1 MPEPSLITGYL
12 RALSAQLPAPVVEE
26 LADGLDQTRQHYL
39 EQGLDPAAAT
49 DAALSEFGDPRVIV
63 AAFTRQSPARR
74 AARKLLASGPAVGA
88 CWATALT
95 TSHAWTWPVPAA
107 IRLLLGLALITAI
120 GLLASAAFTTRYRSA
135 GRAAAAGCA
144 GLTAIDTA
152 MLITVVLVIPA
163 IIWPVIPAVAAS
175 SARLAFTTRALRP
188 ILRG

>member
-1 MPEPSLITGYL
+1 MAEPSLITGYL

-26 LADGLDQTRQHYL
+26 LADGVDQTRQHYL
-39 EQGLDPAAAT
+39 EQGLDPAAAI

-63 AAFTRQSPARR
+63 AAFTCQSPARR

-95 TSHAWTWPVPAA
+95 TSRAWTWPVPAA
-107 IRLLLGLALITAI
+107 IGLLLGLALIAAI
-120 GLLASAAFTTRYRSA
+120 GLLATAAFTTRYRSA
-135 GRAAAAGCA
+135 GRAAIAGCA

-152 MLITVVLVIPA
+152 LLIAVVLAIPA
-163 IIWPVIPAVAAS
+163 IIWPVIPAIAAS
-175 SARLAFTTRALRP
+175 GARLAFTTRTLRP